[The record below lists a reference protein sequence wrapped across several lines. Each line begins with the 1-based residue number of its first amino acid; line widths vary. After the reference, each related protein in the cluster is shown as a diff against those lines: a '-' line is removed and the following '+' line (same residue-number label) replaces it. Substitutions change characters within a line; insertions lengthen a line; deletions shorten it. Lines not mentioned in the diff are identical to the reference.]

1 MKPTKENTLYLPI
14 KQIYFDAIIAG
25 TKKEEYREIKD
36 TTYKKYLEIWKENG
50 EEGFVFDDEKV
61 SPDQELDI
69 MMYNNG
75 VYPFYPKEYKY
86 LYLAVGYEKERDTA
100 IVEVTDI
107 SFEQVKDKK
116 GNFVRFFCDENES
129 RVDSNGDFTFWNV
142 VYHLGNVVELH
153 WKGE

>member
-36 TTYKKYLEIWKENG
+36 TTWKKYLVSWKENG
-50 EEGFVFDDEKV
+50 EEGFIYDEEKV
-61 SPDQELDI
+61 SPDLELDI

-75 VYPFYPKEYKY
+75 IYPFFPKEYIY
-86 LYLAVGYEKERDTA
+86 LNLAVGYEKERDTA
-100 IVEVTDI
+100 TVEVTDI

-116 GNFVRFFCDENES
+116 GNFVRFFCD
-129 RVDSNGDFTFWNV
+129 
-142 VYHLGNVVELH
+142 
-153 WKGE
+153 